1 MSINNPRNN
10 PNFALNQITLRAGS
24 SLLIYL
30 LIFCKVTPCITNALE
45 GARGEAVSRNKRG
58 RKRLVLIPYC
68 HVSVCNR
75 AG

>member
-10 PNFALNQITLRAGS
+10 PKFALNQIILRAVS

-30 LIFCKVTPCITNALE
+30 LIFCKVTPCIAHALE
-45 GARGEAVSRNKRG
+45 RASGEAVSRDIRG
-58 RKRLVLIPYC
+58 RKRLVVIPYC
-68 HVSVCNR
+68 NVVCSR

>member
-30 LIFCKVTPCITNALE
+30 LIFRKVTPCIINALE
-45 GARGEAVSRNKRG
+45 RASGEVVSRNKRG
-58 RKRLVLIPYC
+58 RKRLVLFPYC
-68 HVSVCNR
+68 NIVVCNR